1 VKGSALRGYIIPPVT
16 DHIKIIMSKVT
27 KNPTLFVD
35 IDGTIVKYRKFSE
48 LATAVLTPIQDVI
61 DYVNDHYNSGSVII
75 ITTARPSSYELM
87 TKQELE
93 KLGVKYH
100 QIVMDCGRGTRVV
113 LNDMDPEN
121 PIERAVGIN
130 FIRDGGFEPIG
141 GIPEIKSYEL

>member
-1 VKGSALRGYIIPPVT
+1 MN
-16 DHIKIIMSKVT
+16 KII

-35 IDGTIVKYRKFSE
+35 IDGTIVKYRKFNE
-48 LATAVLTPIQDVI
+48 LSTAVLTPIQDVI
-61 DYVNDHYNSGSVII
+61 DYVNNHYNSGSVII

-130 FIRDGGFEPIG
+130 FVRDGGFDSIG
-141 GIPEIKSYEL
+141 GIPNIKSYEL